1 MALLKPATV
10 AVRPYRA
17 LWVAA
22 LSIGTLM
29 TAGCANS
36 RRSYRPVYASPAPV
50 AAPCTNCGSSSATV
64 TTDEPV
70 SSGTVTSVPSLVDS
84 PPRSSSVAPPS
95 RSANG
100 SNGGS
105 TAEKTPKS
113 RLDDEPGLDESLS
126 PVPSS
131 GVGGG
136 TTPPPLP
143 KPVNPASSSSQGAG
157 PDLLGPSG
165 AAAPSA
171 WQTGAQDGVETTAS
185 VPSRVQR
192 ASLNERLRPFVDDS
206 TANDLMYPNKVD
218 RPWRYIVLH
227 HSASASGNYDQ
238 IDAEHRKILGINGC
252 GYHFVIGNGTGSRDG
267 QIEVS
272 QRWINQKQGAHTRNA
287 RTHDADEY
295 GIGICLVGDFDQQ
308 PPSAK
313 QLAATKALIDYLNK
327 RYNIAPEGLQ
337 THAHLAAT
345 KTVCPGKFFP
355 SEAILMVTKDARTER
370 PLRATWKVV
379 PDLSQ
384 K

>member
-17 LWVAA
+17 LCVAA
-22 LSIGTLM
+22 LSIGTVM
-29 TAGCANS
+29 TSGCANS

-64 TTDEPV
+64 TSDEPV

-84 PPRSSSVAPPS
+84 PPSSSVTPPS

-105 TAEKTPKS
+105 TVEKTPKS

-126 PVPSS
+126 PAPSS
-131 GVGGG
+131 GVRGG
-136 TTPPPLP
+136 TTPPPAP
-143 KPVNPASSSSQGAG
+143 KPINPGSSSSQGAG

-165 AAAPSA
+165 APAPSA
-171 WQTGAQDGVETTAS
+171 WQTDAQDGVETTAS
-185 VPSRVQR
+185 VPSRVR
-192 ASLNERLRPFVDDS
+192 HASLNERLRPYVDDS

-267 QIEVS
+267 QIEIS

-327 RYNIAPEGLQ
+327 RYNIAPEGLR

-355 SEAILMVTKDARTER
+355 SEAILMVTKDAKTER

-379 PDLSQ
+379 PDISQ